1 MIKLVVGFAVIVLVG
16 FVAAIQEAYEC
27 GFSKGYCEG
36 MRNCEEIHRKEK
48 EDGNSERNDT
58 ELH

>member
-36 MRNCEEIHRKEK
+36 MRNCEEIHRKENENGQK
-48 EDGNSERNDT
+48 DKGESV
-58 ELH
+58 